1 MDNRLI
7 KNLLLS
13 LKKNPVPANGPGN
26 FILPQLITHFNML
39 FKNLQSE
46 KGKEKDKT
54 YINSFSKIVF
64 IQDKWVILS

>member
-1 MDNRLI
+1 MGLEI
-7 KNLLLS
+7 SSFHSWLLTVTCYL
-13 LKKNPVPANGPGN
+13 
-26 FILPQLITHFNML
+26 
-39 FKNLQSE
+39 KNLQSE